1 MGISK
6 TLKVVADPV
15 RREILE
21 ILKKGR
27 LSAGEIAERFDLT
40 QATVSYHLSQLKKA
54 GLIFESKEKNFI
66 YYSLNAS
73 VLEETLIWF
82 SQFLKEE
89 EDEKGEQGQKN

>member
-1 MGISK
+1 MGISQ
-6 TLKVVADPV
+6 TLKVIADPV

-27 LSAGEIAERFDLT
+27 LSAGEIAEKFDLT
-40 QATVSYHLSQLKKA
+40 QATVSYHLTQLKKA

-66 YYSLNAS
+66 YYALNAS

-89 EDEKGEQGQKN
+89 KDEKA